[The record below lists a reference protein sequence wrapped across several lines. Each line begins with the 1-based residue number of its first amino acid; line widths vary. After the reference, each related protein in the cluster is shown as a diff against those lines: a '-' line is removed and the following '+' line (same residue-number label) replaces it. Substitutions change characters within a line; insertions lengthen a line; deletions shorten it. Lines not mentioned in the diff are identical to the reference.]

1 MDDFNVIT
9 EDDKDQAA
17 YLACVGGMTLVGMAV
32 GRFGGL
38 PGLLLGGGVGL
49 AIGIKACRSQV
60 LHEPIRQKIFSAQ
73 SRLMNHE
80 ILAALRAIRQ
90 ERPGISKRDAMTVL
104 AQVRAS
110 SQAGNNSCQA

>member
-17 YLACVGGMTLVGMAV
+17 YVACVGGMTVVGIAV

-38 PGLLLGGGVGL
+38 PGVLLGGGVGL
-49 AIGIKACRSQV
+49 LVGIKACKSS
-60 LHEPIRQKIFSAQ
+60 LLKEPIRQKIFSVKAK
-73 SRLMNHE
+73 LEDHE

-90 ERPGISKRDAMTVL
+90 ERPGLAKREAMTLL
-104 AQVRAS
+104 AQVRTNS
-110 SQAGNNSCQA
+110 RTGSNSCQA

>member
-1 MDDFNVIT
+1 MDDFNAIT

-17 YLACVGGMTLVGMAV
+17 YLACVGGMTLVGMGV

-49 AIGIKACRSQV
+49 VVGMKACRSS
-60 LHEPIRQKIFSAQ
+60 LLKEPIRQKIFSAKAK
-73 SRLMNHE
+73 LEDHE

-90 ERPGISKRDAMTVL
+90 ERPGISKREAMTLL
-104 AQVRAS
+104 AQVRTNGRSGA
-110 SQAGNNSCQA
+110 NSCQA